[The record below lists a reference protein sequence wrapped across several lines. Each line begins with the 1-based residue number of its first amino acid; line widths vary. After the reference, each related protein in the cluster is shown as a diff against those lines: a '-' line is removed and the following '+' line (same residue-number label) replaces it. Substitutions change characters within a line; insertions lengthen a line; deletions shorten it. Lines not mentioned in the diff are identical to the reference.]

1 MRPIAEVVC
10 DENLRL
16 VPCHPTHQSSILE
29 AMSEN
34 IADIDQAMPWLD
46 VEEPLPPQIERYLI
60 DAERRGRGGMSYH
73 WSVIYS
79 DEFAGLIAL
88 DHSSRLIEGHWNL
101 GYWIRR
107 SCQQKGL
114 CSKSIDAVLNWIGRG
129 GLTSVEM
136 AVSPDNIAGLKTVE
150 SAARRWNGH
159 PLNEQIEAVIG
170 GELVAHDCWL
180 IPRLPL
186 EASK

>member
-16 VPCHPTHQSSILE
+16 IPCHPSHQSTILE

-34 IADIDQAMPWLD
+34 LSDIDQAMPWLD
-46 VEEPLPPQIERYLI
+46 VEDPLSPQLERYLF
-60 DAERRGRGGMSYH
+60 DVERRGRGGLSYH
-73 WSVIYS
+73 WSVIDS

-88 DHSSRLIEGHWNL
+88 DHTSTLIQGHWNL

-107 SCQQKGL
+107 SCQQKKL
-114 CSKSIDAVLNWIGRG
+114 ASKSIDAILDWVGRG

-136 AVSPDNIAGLKTVE
+136 AVSPHNIAGLRTVE
-150 SAARRWNGH
+150 SAARRWNGY
-159 PLNEQIEAVIG
+159 PLDEQIEAEVG
-170 GELVAHDCWL
+170 GELVSHDCWL

-186 EASK
+186 GGSK